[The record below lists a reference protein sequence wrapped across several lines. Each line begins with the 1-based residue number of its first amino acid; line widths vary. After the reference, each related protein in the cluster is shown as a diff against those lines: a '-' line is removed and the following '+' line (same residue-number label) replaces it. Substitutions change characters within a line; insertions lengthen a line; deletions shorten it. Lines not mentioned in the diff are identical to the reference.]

1 MIDFGFGTTTS
12 GSFEIKRK
20 EIDDLIE
27 AKKNGAELDRG
38 PQIPAI
44 SRFIEGEMKRLQDRK
59 DSNAGAP
66 PLMDLLNGLFR
77 NTLEEVWENSRVAQ
91 K

>member
-1 MIDFGFGTTTS
+1 MINFGPCTTAS

-27 AKKNGAELDRG
+27 AKINGAELDRG

-44 SRFIEGEMKRLQDRK
+44 SRFIGEEM
-59 DSNAGAP
+59 
-66 PLMDLLNGLFR
+66 
-77 NTLEEVWENSRVAQ
+77 
-91 K
+91 

>member
-20 EIDDLIE
+20 EIDNLIE
-27 AKKNGAELDRG
+27 AKINDAELDRG

-44 SRFIEGEMKRLQDRK
+44 SRFIEEEMKHLQNRK
-59 DSNAGAP
+59 DFNAEAHP
-66 PLMDLLNGLFR
+66 SMDLLNELFR
-77 NTLEEVWENSRVAQ
+77 NTLEEVWKNCRSTQ
-91 K
+91 Q